1 MKISTKSRYGLKAVH
16 YLAKNADEVLPIT
29 KISADLGI
37 SQDYLE
43 QLLRLLKKAEII
55 QTTRGVQG
63 GYSLSRKPCDIT
75 VGEVLRVLEDNLQI
89 VDCVGKSCNPCGEN
103 CPTKDIWQKV
113 YVAINETLDQIT
125 LDQML

>member
-16 YLAKNADEVLPIT
+16 YLAKHAEEVLPIT
-29 KISADLGI
+29 KISADLEI

-43 QLLRLLKKAEII
+43 QLLRLLKKADII

-63 GYSLSRKPCDIT
+63 GYALAKKPCDIT

-89 VDCVGKSCNPCGEN
+89 VDCVAKAPCMKN
-103 CPTKDIWQKV
+103 CPTKDVWEKV
-113 YVAINETLDQIT
+113 YCAINETLDGIT
-125 LDQML
+125 LDQMI

>member
-63 GYSLSRKPCDIT
+63 GYALSKKPCEIT

-89 VDCVGKSCNPCGEN
+89 VDCVGGSCKPCGID
-103 CPTKDIWQKV
+103 CPTKDIWEKV
-113 YVAINETLDQIT
+113 HIAINQTLDNIT

>member
-16 YLAKNADEVLPIT
+16 YLAKNSDEILPIT
-29 KISADLGI
+29 RISADLGI

-43 QLLRLLKKAEII
+43 QLMRLLKKADII

-63 GYSLSRKPCDIT
+63 GYQLARKPKEIT

-89 VDCVGKSCNPCGEN
+89 VECVGEAPCQKN
-103 CPTKDIWQKV
+103 CPTKDVWEKV
-113 YVAINETLDQIT
+113 YIAINETLDQIT
-125 LDQML
+125 LDQMV

>member
-16 YLAKNADEVLPIT
+16 YLAKNTSDVLPIS
-29 KISADLGI
+29 KISADLEI

-43 QLLRLLKKAEII
+43 QLLRLLKKAGII
-55 QTTRGVQG
+55 ETTRGVQG
-63 GYSLSRKPCDIT
+63 GYKLARNPSEIT

-89 VDCVGKSCNPCGEN
+89 VDCVGEAPCMKN
-103 CPTKDIWQKV
+103 CPTKDVWEKV